1 MKHTHYD
8 LILLWADGA
17 EIQYQSEPD
26 DNDSWID
33 AMTPQWTHDK
43 KYRVKPQNKTRKH
56 GVKNSDK
63 STLFYANSSW
73 PNLELTFS
81 PEGTLLTSK
90 VL

>member
-8 LILLWADGA
+8 LILLWAAGA
-17 EIQYQSEPD
+17 EIQYQSETGD
-26 DNDSWID
+26 DNSWIS

-43 KYRVKPQNKTRKH
+43 NYRVKPQNKVRRY
-56 GVKNSDK
+56 GVKDSDK

-81 PEGTLLTSK
+81 PEGKLLTAK